1 MPKKAKMIYVS
12 PAKKKAQKEV
22 QEKAVKKRNKKQ
34 ALKDKMSGM
43 RQEKTGGSTQQ
54 AEEYK
59 KELEA
64 KQILF
69 EKLQVYIDMYFIE
82 ENNVEIIE
90 AYRDNYNSTRAIT
103 MREFTRD

>member
-1 MPKKAKMIYVS
+1 MKYVS
-12 PAKKKAQKEV
+12 PAKKKAQKKV
-22 QEKAVKKRNKKQ
+22 QEKEVKKRNKKQ
-34 ALKDKMSGM
+34 AVKDKMEGM

-54 AEEYK
+54 AEERR

-69 EKLQVYIDMYFIE
+69 EKLQVYIDKYFIE
-82 ENNVEIIE
+82 ENHVEIVE
-90 AYRDNYNSTRAIT
+90 AYKDDYNSTRAIT